1 MSVHDHPIPVMPAIL
16 MRLLDEIGR
25 TRALHD
31 EETDL
36 VEILVNRGHRKS
48 GLKVHW
54 TPDLERA
61 LMRASHRPSGIRTF
75 AAKHGVSENACYK
88 RICVVKAR
96 RDGKLPRDR
105 VKG

>member
-1 MSVHDHPIPVMPAIL
+1 MAPDHPIPVLPSIL

-36 VEILVNRGHRKS
+36 VELIVTRGHRKS
-48 GLKVHW
+48 GAKAHW

-61 LMRASHRPSGIRTF
+61 LMRASHRPSGVRAF
-75 AAKHGVSENACYK
+75 AAKHAISENAAYK
-88 RICVVKAR
+88 RISLVKAR
-96 RDGKLPRDR
+96 KGKLPRD
-105 VKG
+105 GQEG